1 MQFKIFGFSFGSSDK
16 NSASGVTQ
24 YIAPNMIDPSV
35 DLYSGGFMSPMATS
49 LQISSMVRTENEA
62 ISQYRDIVRQ
72 PEVDLAVEE
81 IICEMV
87 VMEHQKPAVQLNM
100 DNIDISI
107 ELKEVI
113 NKEFKTILGLL
124 DFNTNAHTVAKRWY
138 VDGRISYLVSIDEN
152 NPEHGIQQLQYVE
165 PYKIK
170 KIRDINR
177 DLRDG
182 QPIVKS
188 IKEFYVYN
196 ENGIDQSNA
205 SAGTTS
211 ATITL
216 TPESVVHCNSGLYDA
231 ERGFMVS
238 ALETAIRTTNSL
250 RMMEESGII
259 YMLTRAPERRIF
271 YIDVGNLPKAK
282 IDQYIKEIADKY
294 RTKILY
300 DPITGKVKNE
310 KRFMSMN
317 EDFFI
322 PRQGGSRGTEIDT
335 LPGGT
340 AFDNTSQLDYFKSQL
355 WDALKVPA
363 TRFQQGSLYTHGSEI
378 TRDELRFFNY
388 IQRQRLQF
396 SKLFSELLKRQLILK
411 GILGLDDWEEF
422 KDNLF
427 FDFTVDNYFK
437 ESVENEILQGRLNMI
452 AAADAY
458 VGKYYGEDYIYTNV
472 LHTTEE
478 VSAELKKQAAAY
490 RLEQIQQQIQESQRT
505 TQLQAESDAE
515 LSQILS
521 KQGIDPANYI
531 GQPQQQDQQQ

>member
-16 NSASGVTQ
+16 NVTSGVTQ
-24 YIAPNMIDPSV
+24 YIAPNMVDPSV
-35 DLYSGGFMSPMATS
+35 DLYSGGFMTPMATS
-49 LQISSMVRTENEA
+49 LQITSMVKTENEA

-72 PEVDLAVEE
+72 AEVDLAVEE
-81 IICEMV
+81 IVCEMI
-87 VMEHQKPAVQLNM
+87 VMEHQKPAVSLNM

-138 VDGRISYLVSIDEN
+138 VDGRINYLVSIDEN
-152 NPEHGIQQLQYVE
+152 NPQMGIQQLQYVE
-165 PYKIK
+165 PQKIK

-177 DLRDG
+177 DIQNG
-182 QPIVKS
+182 QPIIRS
-188 IKEFYVYN
+188 IKEFYIYN
-196 ENGIDQSNA
+196 ENGVDQSA
-205 SAGTTS
+205 AQGTNT

-216 TPESVVHCNSGLYDA
+216 TPESVVHCNSGIYDA
-231 ERGFMVS
+231 ERGFIVS

-300 DPITGKVKNE
+300 DPVTGKVKNE

-335 LPGGT
+335 LPGGDS
-340 AFDNTSQLDYFKSQL
+340 FDNTSQLDYFKNQL
-355 WDALKVPA
+355 WDALKVPSS
-363 TRFQQGSLYTHGSEI
+363 RFQQGSLYTHGSEI

-388 IQRQRLQF
+388 IQRLRVQF
-396 SKLFSELLKRQLILK
+396 SKLFTELLKRQLVLK
-411 GILGLDDWEEF
+411 GIIGLDDWEDF

-427 FDFTVDNYFK
+427 FDYTVDNYFK

-452 AAADAY
+452 EAADAY
-458 VGKYYGEDYIYTNV
+458 VGKYYGEDYIYTNI
-472 LHTTEE
+472 LHVPEE
-478 VSAELKKQAAAY
+478 VAVELKKQAKKY
-490 RLEQIQQQIQESQRT
+490 RVEQLKAQIQEQQMQV
-505 TQLQAESDAE
+505 QLQAESDAD
-515 LSQILS
+515 LQQILT
-521 KQGIDPANYI
+521 KQGIDPTPYMG
-531 GQPQQQDQQQ
+531 GQPQDDGQQ

>member
-16 NSASGVTQ
+16 NVTSGVTQ
-24 YIAPNMIDPSV
+24 YIAPNMVDPSV
-35 DLYSGGFMSPMATS
+35 DLYSGGFMTPMATS
-49 LQISSMVRTENEA
+49 LQITSMVKTENEA

-72 PEVDLAVEE
+72 AEVDLAVEE
-81 IICEMV
+81 IVCEMI
-87 VMEHQKPAVQLNM
+87 VMEHQKPAVSLNM

-138 VDGRISYLVSIDEN
+138 VDGRINYLVSIDEN
-152 NPEHGIQQLQYVE
+152 NPQMGIQQLQYVE
-165 PYKIK
+165 PQKIK

-177 DLRDG
+177 DIQNG
-182 QPIVKS
+182 QPIIRS
-188 IKEFYVYN
+188 IKEFYIYN
-196 ENGIDQSNA
+196 ENGVDQSA
-205 SAGTTS
+205 AQGTNT

-216 TPESVVHCNSGLYDA
+216 TPESVVHCNSGIYDA
-231 ERGFMVS
+231 ERGFIVS

-300 DPITGKVKNE
+300 DPVTGKVKNE

-335 LPGGT
+335 LPGGDS
-340 AFDNTSQLDYFKSQL
+340 FDNTSQLDYFKNQL
-355 WDALKVPA
+355 WDALKVPSS
-363 TRFQQGSLYTHGSEI
+363 RFQQGSLYTHGSEI

-388 IQRQRLQF
+388 IQRLRVQF
-396 SKLFSELLKRQLILK
+396 SKLFTELLKRQLVLK
-411 GILGLDDWEEF
+411 GIIGLDDWEDF

-427 FDFTVDNYFK
+427 FDYTVDNYFK

-452 AAADAY
+452 EAADAY
-458 VGKYYGEDYIYTNV
+458 VGKYYGEDYIYTNI
-472 LHTTEE
+472 LHVPEE
-478 VSAELKKQAAAY
+478 VAVELKKQAKKY
-490 RLEQIQQQIQESQRT
+490 RVEQLKTQIQEQQMQA
-505 TQLQAESDAE
+505 QLQAESDAD
-515 LSQILS
+515 LQQILT
-521 KQGIDPANYI
+521 KQGIDPTPYMG
-531 GQPQQQDQQQ
+531 GQPQDDGQQ

>member
-16 NSASGVTQ
+16 NVTSGVTQ
-24 YIAPNMIDPSV
+24 YIAPNMVDPSV
-35 DLYSGGFMSPMATS
+35 DLYSGGFMTPMATS
-49 LQISSMVRTENEA
+49 LQITSMVKTENEA

-72 PEVDLAVEE
+72 AEVDLAVEE
-81 IICEMV
+81 IVCEMI
-87 VMEHQKPAVQLNM
+87 VMEHQKPAVSLNM

-138 VDGRISYLVSIDEN
+138 VDGRINYLVSIDEN
-152 NPEHGIQQLQYVE
+152 NPQMGIQQLQYVE
-165 PYKIK
+165 PQKIK

-177 DLRDG
+177 DIQNG
-182 QPIVKS
+182 QPIIRS
-188 IKEFYVYN
+188 IKEFYIYN
-196 ENGIDQSNA
+196 ENGVDQSA
-205 SAGTTS
+205 AQGTNT

-216 TPESVVHCNSGLYDA
+216 TPESVVHCNSGIYDA
-231 ERGFMVS
+231 ERGFIVS

-300 DPITGKVKNE
+300 DPVTGKVKNE

-335 LPGGT
+335 LPGGDS
-340 AFDNTSQLDYFKSQL
+340 FDNTSQLDYFKNQL
-355 WDALKVPA
+355 WDALKVPSS
-363 TRFQQGSLYTHGSEI
+363 RFQQGSLYTHGSEI

-388 IQRQRLQF
+388 IQRLRVQF
-396 SKLFSELLKRQLILK
+396 SKLFTELLKRQLVLK
-411 GILGLDDWEEF
+411 GIIGLDDWEDF

-427 FDFTVDNYFK
+427 FDYTVDNYFK

-452 AAADAY
+452 EAADAY
-458 VGKYYGEDYIYTNV
+458 VGKYYGEDYIYTNI
-472 LHTTEE
+472 LHVPEE
-478 VSAELKKQAAAY
+478 VAVELKKQAKKY
-490 RLEQIQQQIQESQRT
+490 RVDQLKTQIQEQQMQV
-505 TQLQAESDAE
+505 QLQAESDAD
-515 LSQILS
+515 LQQILT
-521 KQGIDPANYI
+521 KQGIDPTPYLG
-531 GQPQQQDQQQ
+531 GQPQDDGQQ

>member
-16 NSASGVTQ
+16 NVTSGVTQ
-24 YIAPNMIDPSV
+24 YIAPNMVDPSV
-35 DLYSGGFMSPMATS
+35 DLYSGGFMTPMATS
-49 LQISSMVRTENEA
+49 LQITSMVKTENEA

-72 PEVDLAVEE
+72 AEVDLAVEE
-81 IICEMV
+81 IVCEMI
-87 VMEHQKPAVQLNM
+87 VMEHQKPAVSLNM

-138 VDGRISYLVSIDEN
+138 VDGRINYLVSIDEN
-152 NPEHGIQQLQYVE
+152 NPQMGIQQLQYVE
-165 PYKIK
+165 PQKIK

-177 DLRDG
+177 DIQNG
-182 QPIVKS
+182 QPIIRS
-188 IKEFYVYN
+188 IKEFYIYN
-196 ENGIDQSNA
+196 ENGVDQSA
-205 SAGTTS
+205 AQGTNT

-216 TPESVVHCNSGLYDA
+216 TPESVVHCNSGIYDA
-231 ERGFMVS
+231 ERGFIVS

-300 DPITGKVKNE
+300 DPVTGKVKNE

-335 LPGGT
+335 LPGGDS
-340 AFDNTSQLDYFKSQL
+340 FDNTSQLDYFKNQL
-355 WDALKVPA
+355 WDALKVPSS
-363 TRFQQGSLYTHGSEI
+363 RFQQGSLYTHGSEI

-388 IQRQRLQF
+388 IQRLRVQF
-396 SKLFSELLKRQLILK
+396 SKLFTELLKRQLVLK
-411 GILGLDDWEEF
+411 GIIGLDDWEDF

-427 FDFTVDNYFK
+427 FDYTVDNYFK

-452 AAADAY
+452 EAADAY
-458 VGKYYGEDYIYTNV
+458 VGKYYGEDYIYTNI
-472 LHTTEE
+472 LHVPEE
-478 VSAELKKQAAAY
+478 VAAELKKQAKKY
-490 RLEQIQQQIQESQRT
+490 RLEQLKTQIQEQQMQA
-505 TQLQAESDAE
+505 QLQAESDAD
-515 LSQILS
+515 LQQILT
-521 KQGIDPANYI
+521 KQGIDPTPYMG
-531 GQPQQQDQQQ
+531 GQPQDDGQQ